1 MVPSFQSHQR
11 RMNVDSIKEI
21 ENLSNEIPATY
32 YFFDVLYLDG
42 ADLRGL
48 PFLERRRILSDVI
61 GKENARIKISHFIEE
76 QGQKTFDKTK
86 SMGLE
91 GLIAK
96 NKSSKY
102 VGLRSRVWLKIKHIK
117 TQDCVVIGYTRGEG
131 NRKII
136 LGHSFLQHSILRTI
150 NLDL

>member
-1 MVPSFQSHQR
+1 MAEVVVLDKKNAYQVSKVIKEG
-11 RMNVDSIKEI
+11 MNVDSIKEI

-76 QGQKTFDKTK
+76 QGQK
-86 SMGLE
+86 L
-91 GLIAK
+91 LIK
-96 NKSSKY
+96 
-102 VGLRSRVWLKIKHIK
+102 LKAW
-117 TQDCVVIGYTRGEG
+117 D
-131 NRKII
+131 
-136 LGHSFLQHSILRTI
+136 
-150 NLDL
+150 